1 MELYERL
8 LYLIEKLVKNSQNE
22 FSKRIGISAQTLSK
36 YINPKFQDRVRVD
49 LLDRIIEVFPA
60 VNRSWLYYDEGEAFV
75 ADQPENPD
83 VISLR
88 EDVARLETELAQARK
103 MLVDT
108 QAKYIE
114 LLERSNDAEQ
124 KFQDK
129 LQQAARDVKAHM
141 DAPGALSHGTKR
153 GVSERSLN

>member
-1 MELYERL
+1 MKLYERL

-36 YINPKFQDRVRVD
+36 YINPKFQDRVKVEM
-49 LLDRIIEVFPA
+49 LDRIVEVFPE
-60 VNRSWLYYDEGEAFV
+60 VNRSWLYYDEGEPFV
-75 ADQPENPD
+75 MDQPENPE

-88 EDVARLETELAQARK
+88 EDVARLENELAQARK

-108 QAKYIE
+108 QAKYID

-124 KFQDK
+124 KYQDK
-129 LQQAARDVKAHM
+129 LQQAAHDVRAHM
-141 DAPGALSHGTKR
+141 DAPGALSHGTRR
-153 GVSERSLN
+153 GGSERKLN

>member
-49 LLDRIIEVFPA
+49 LLDHIIEVFPV
-60 VNRSWLYYDEGEAFV
+60 VNRSWLYYDEGEPFV
-75 ADQPENPD
+75 TDQPENPE
-83 VISLR
+83 VLSLR

-124 KFQDK
+124 EFRDK
-129 LQQAARDVKAHM
+129 LHQAAHDVRAHM
-141 DAPGALSHGTKR
+141 DAPGALSPGTKR
-153 GVSERSLN
+153 GASERNLN

>member
-49 LLDRIIEVFPA
+49 LLDHIIEVFP
-60 VNRSWLYYDEGEAFV
+60 VVSRSWLYYDEGEPFV
-75 ADQPENPD
+75 TDQPENPE
-83 VISLR
+83 VLSLR

-153 GVSERSLN
+153 GVSEHNLN